1 MKIDLSGKVAHVT
14 GAAAGI
20 GAAIARVLGA
30 EGASV
35 LVGDVQVAR
44 GEAVAAQIREAG
56 GKAAFI
62 HHDVADERQWESAL
76 AHAVAQFGGLDI
88 LVNNAGIEQT
98 GLLADAERADID
110 RLLAVNVTGVILG
123 HKHAIRTMRPG
134 GSAGRGGSII
144 NLSSVAGLIGTP
156 ALGVYSA
163 SKGAVR
169 LLTKA
174 AAVECGRL
182 GYGIRVNSIHP
193 GLVDTDMGN
202 KLVDDFVQLGVFA
215 DREAALRQMLETYP
229 IGRTGVPGD
238 VASAALFLASELSSW
253 ITGTEIVVDGG
264 MTIS

>member
-1 MKIDLSGKVAHVT
+1 MKANLSGRVAYVS

-20 GAAIARVLGA
+20 GASIAQIFA
-30 EGASV
+30 EQGASV
-35 LVGDVQVAR
+35 VIGDVQTER
-44 GEAVAAQIREAG
+44 GEAVAARLRECD
-56 GKAAFI
+56 GKAIFVR
-62 HHDVADERQWESAL
+62 HDVSDEAQWEAVL
-76 AHAVAQFGGLDI
+76 ARAIKEFGGLDI

-98 GLLADAERADID
+98 CLLADVELADIQ
-110 RLLAVNVTGVILG
+110 RLLTVNVTGVILG
-123 HKHAIRTMRPG
+123 HKYAIRAMRPG
-134 GSAGRGGSII
+134 GLAGKGGSII

-169 LLTKA
+169 LLSKA

-215 DREAALRQMLETYP
+215 DRDAALRQMLETYP
-229 IGRTGVPGD
+229 LGRTGVPGD
-238 VASAALFLASELSSW
+238 IANAALFLASEMSGW